1 MAVVLRRW
9 MEAKAPHDMPNT
21 FSNAILTGPA
31 GVGKSTMIHAV
42 MDAINGALFDNRSV
56 FETQKL

>member
-1 MAVVLRRW
+1 